1 MRILYITAG
10 AAQMYCG
17 SCLRDNALATEL
29 LARGHDVVLVPLY
42 TPTLTDEPN
51 VSRERVF
58 FGGISV
64 YLEQHSS
71 LFRHTPR
78 LLDRLWDSKLAL
90 KLASRRS
97 IQTSPRMLGELTVS
111 MLKGEEGKQRKEL
124 EKLIDWLKTEPPF
137 DIISLP
143 YTLLIG
149 LAGPLRE
156 ALGRPVCCTLQGE
169 DLFLEGLPEP
179 YRSDSLRLIGESVRH
194 VERFLAVSGYYE
206 EFMPGYLGIPREKMR
221 LVPLGINLQGYEP
234 RAPRVEGAPFT
245 VGYFARVAPEKG
257 LHLLAEAYVKLRA
270 SPGAGAA
277 RLEVA
282 GYLGEEHRGYL
293 EGVERR
299 LREAGLGSE
308 FHYRGVLDRAGKI
321 EFLRGLDVLSV
332 PATYD
337 EPKGIFL
344 LEAMA
349 CGVPVVQPRRGA
361 FTEVVEQTGGGLLVE
376 PDDAEALAAG
386 LRRVKEDAALA
397 SELSAAGYANVRRR
411 YTVAQMAD
419 RAVEV
424 YEELLS
430 GSVSRRDTEA
440 QLKAGAVS

>member
-51 VSRERVF
+51 VSGGRVF

-64 YLEQHSS
+64 YLEQHSA
-71 LFRHTPR
+71 LFRRTPR

-90 KLASRRS
+90 KLAARS
-97 IQTSPRMLGELTVS
+97 SLSTSPKMLGELTVS
-111 MLKGEEGKQRKEL
+111 MLRGEDGNQRKEL

-137 DIISLP
+137 DVISLP

-179 YRSDSLRLIGESVRH
+179 YRSESLRLIRDSVRH
-194 VERFLAVSGYYE
+194 VERFLAVSRYYE
-206 EFMPGYLGIPREKMR
+206 EFMPGYLGIPEEKMR
-221 LVPLGINLQGYEP
+221 LVPLGINMQGYEM
-234 RAPRVEGAPFT
+234 RAPRVEGRPFT

-257 LHLLAEAYVKLRA
+257 LHLLAEAYIRMREE
-270 SPGAGAA
+270 GGGAA

-282 GYLGEEHRGYL
+282 GYLGAEHKGYL
-293 EGVERR
+293 DGVERR
-299 LREAGLGSE
+299 MREAGHAAE
-308 FHYRGVLDRAGKI
+308 FNYRGVLDREEKI
-321 EFLRGLDVLSV
+321 EFLRSLDVLSV

-361 FTEVVEQTGGGLLVE
+361 FTEVVERTRGGLLVE
-376 PDDAEALAAG
+376 PDDSASLAAG
-386 LRRVKEDAALA
+386 LQRVREDAALA
-397 SELSAAGYANVRRR
+397 ASLSADGYENVRRH

-419 RAVEV
+419 RALEV
-424 YEELLS
+424 YGELS
-430 GSVSRRDTEA
+430 GGRSHAAEMPRVVAAS
-440 QLKAGAVS
+440 LKD

>member
-42 TPTLTDEPN
+42 TPTLTDERN

-64 YLEQHSS
+64 YLEQHSA

-90 KLASRRS
+90 KLASRSS
-97 IQTSPRMLGELTVS
+97 IQTSPKMLGELTVS

-179 YRSDSLRLIGESVRH
+179 YRSESLRLIRESVPE
-194 VERFLAVSGYYE
+194 VERFLAVSRYYE
-206 EFMPGYLGIPREKMR
+206 EFMPGYLSIPPEKMR

-234 RAPRVEGAPFT
+234 RAPRAEGKPFT

-257 LHLLAEAYVKLRA
+257 LHLLAEAYVKLRE
-270 SPGAGAA
+270 SLNAGEA
-277 RLEVA
+277 RLEAA

-299 LREAGLGSE
+299 LREAGLASE
-308 FHYRGVLDRAGKI
+308 FNYRGVLDRAGKI

-349 CGVPVVQPRRGA
+349 CGVPVVQPRRGG

-376 PDDAEALAAG
+376 PDDAGSLAAG
-386 LRRVKEDAALA
+386 LLRVKEDAALA
-397 SELSAAGYANVRRR
+397 SELSANAYANVRRH
-411 YTVAQMAD
+411 YAVAQMAD
-419 RAVEV
+419 RALEV
-424 YEELLS
+424 YGEMLA
-430 GSVSRRDTEA
+430 GRITHRDTETV
-440 QLKAGAVS
+440 GI

>member
-1 MRILYITAG
+1 MRVLYITAG

-17 SCLRDNALATEL
+17 SCLRDNALASEL
-29 LARGHDVVLVPLY
+29 LARGHDVLLVPLY

-51 VSRERVF
+51 VSRGRVF

-64 YLEQHSS
+64 YLEQHSA

-90 KLASRRS
+90 KLAARSS
-97 IQTSPRMLGELTVS
+97 IQTSPKMLGELTVS
-111 MLKGEEGKQRKEL
+111 MLRGEDGNQRKEL

-137 DIISLP
+137 DLVCLP

-179 YRSDSLRLIGESVRH
+179 YRSESLRLIRDSVRH
-194 VERFLAVSGYYE
+194 VERFLAVSRYYE
-206 EFMPGYLGIPREKMR
+206 EFMPGYLRIPEEKMR
-221 LVPLGINLQGYEP
+221 LVPLGINMQGYEM
-234 RAPRVEGAPFT
+234 RAPREKGSPFT

-257 LHLLAEAYVKLRA
+257 LHLLAEAYVKMRRSLNT
-270 SPGAGAA
+270 GEA

-282 GYLGEEHRGYL
+282 GYLGAEHKDYL
-293 EGVERR
+293 RGVERR
-299 LREAGLGSE
+299 MGEAGLAAE
-308 FHYRGVLDRAGKI
+308 FNYRGVLDREGKI

-361 FTEVVEQTGGGLLVE
+361 FTEVVERTRGGLLVE

-386 LRRVKEDAALA
+386 LLRVMQDPALA
-397 SELSAAGYANVRRR
+397 SELSADAFRNVRQH
-411 YTVAQMAD
+411 YAVAHMAD
-419 RAVEV
+419 RALEA
-424 YEELLS
+424 YEELLK
-430 GSVSRRDTEA
+430 GHARA
-440 QLKAGAVS
+440 AVAAS

>member
-51 VSRERVF
+51 VSVGRVF

-64 YLEQHSS
+64 YLEQHSA
-71 LFRHTPR
+71 LFRKTPR

-90 KLASRRS
+90 KLASRSS
-97 IQTSPRMLGELTVS
+97 ISTSPKMLGELTVS
-111 MLKGEEGKQRKEL
+111 MLKGEDGHQRKEL
-124 EKLIDWLKTEPPF
+124 EKMLDWLRHEPPF

-149 LAGPLRE
+149 LARPIRE
-156 ALGRPVCCTLQGE
+156 ALGRPLCCTLQGE

-179 YRSDSLRLIGESVRH
+179 YRTESLRLIKENVKH
-194 VERFLAVSGYYE
+194 VERFLAVSRYYA
-206 EFMPGYLGIPREKMR
+206 EFMPGYLDIPAEKMR
-221 LVPLGINLQGYEP
+221 VVPLGINLRGFEMRAP
-234 RAPRVEGAPFT
+234 RAPGRPFT

-257 LHLLAEAYVKLRA
+257 LHLLAEAYALMRA
-270 SPGAGAA
+270 GGRAGEA

-282 GYLGEEHRGYL
+282 GYLGPEHRSYL
-293 EGVERR
+293 EGVERG
-299 LREAGLGSE
+299 LRERGLGGE
-308 FHYRGVLDRAGKI
+308 FNYRGALDREGKI

-337 EPKGIFL
+337 EPKGLFL

-361 FTEVVEQTGGGLLVE
+361 FTEVVERTRGGLLVP
-376 PDDAEALAAG
+376 PDDAESLAAG
-386 LRRVKEDAALA
+386 LLRLRDDPALA
-397 SELSAAGYANVRRR
+397 AELSASGFQNVRRH
-411 YTVAQMAD
+411 YAVAQMAD
-419 RAVEV
+419 RALEV
-424 YEELLS
+424 YEELLN
-430 GSVSRRDTEA
+430 RDAREG
-440 QLKAGAVS
+440 KAVGADAA

>member
-17 SCLRDNALATEL
+17 SCLRDNALASEL

-42 TPTLTDEPN
+42 TPTLTDERN

-64 YLEQHSS
+64 YLEQHSA
-71 LFRHTPR
+71 LFRRTPR

-90 KLASRRS
+90 KLASRSS

-111 MLKGEEGKQRKEL
+111 MLKGEEGNQRKEL
-124 EKLIDWLKTEPPF
+124 EKLTDWLKTEPPF

-149 LAGPLRE
+149 LAKPLGE

-179 YRSDSLRLIGESVRH
+179 YRAESLRLIRESVPS
-194 VERFLAVSGYYE
+194 VSRFLAVSRYYE

-221 LVPLGINLQGYEP
+221 LVPLGINLQGYEM
-234 RAPRVEGAPFT
+234 RAPRGEGRPFT

-257 LHLLAEAYVKLRA
+257 LHLLAEAYVKMRESLK
-270 SPGAGAA
+270 AGAA

-282 GYLGEEHRGYL
+282 GYVGEEHKGYL
-293 EGVERR
+293 EGVGRR
-299 LREAGLGSE
+299 LREAGLASE
-308 FHYRGVLDRAGKI
+308 FNYRGALDRAGKI

-361 FTEVVEQTGGGLLVE
+361 FTEVVEKTGGGLLVE
-376 PDDAEALAAG
+376 PDDAGALAAG
-386 LRRVKEDAALA
+386 LLRVKDDAALA
-397 SELSAAGYANVRRR
+397 ARLSANAHANVRRH
-411 YTVAQMAD
+411 YAVAHMAD
-419 RAVEV
+419 RALEV

-430 GSVSRRDTEA
+430 GRINQGGTEA
-440 QLKAGAVS
+440 RLKAEAMS